1 MTSDKRPTTI
11 DERRMTSELLA
22 NQVLAFADDSFILG
36 HRNSEWAGHAP
47 ILEEDIGFTN
57 LALDE
62 LGHAQ
67 LWYVLYQE
75 LTGTEPDRMV
85 YFRGVDGWRNTQFVE
100 LPKGDWAFSMLRQY
114 LFDVYENVLLPH
126 LMDSSD
132 ARVAEIAAKIRSEE
146 IYHLRHTSNWVKR
159 LGLGTDESHARMQR
173 ALDELWGPAQ
183 QLFVPLEGESEL
195 VAVKVVSEIGAVRGE
210 WLERVSAHLVA
221 SGLVIPEI
229 VGTVPSSRLQHTE
242 HLNELLMDL
251 QQVARLEQFG
261 VEW

>member
-1 MTSDKRPTTI
+1 MRNDQG
-11 DERRMTSELLA
+11 RMTNDLIA
-22 NQVLAFADDSFILG
+22 QKVLEYADDSIILG

-75 LTGTEPDRMV
+75 LTGTELDRMM
-85 YFRGVDGWRNTQFVE
+85 YFRQADGWRNTQFVE

-126 LMDSSD
+126 LINSSD

-159 LGLGTDESHARMQR
+159 LGLGTDESQTRMQR
-173 ALDELWGPAQ
+173 ALDALWGPTQ
-183 QLFVPLEGESEL
+183 QLFVPLDGESEL
-195 VAVKVVSEIGAVRGE
+195 VAEKVVPEIELVRQHWAEMAG
-210 WLERVSAHLVA
+210 SHLAA
-221 SGLVIPEI
+221 SGLRVPETENA
-229 VGTVPSSRLQHTE
+229 VLGSREQHSG
-242 HLNELLMDL
+242 HLTELLEDL